1 MGFEFGRHPAADKS
15 SRTKHV
21 VAAGTSVWDAGSIP
35 AASTI
40 LKIEQ
45 QTGTAAAAR
54 PGGQIKPHTDLFNL
68 PFVQG
73 LGWAGLVDRRAF
85 SGNLVAHER

>member
-1 MGFEFGRHPAADKS
+1 
-15 SRTKHV
+15 
-21 VAAGTSVWDAGSIP
+21 
-35 AASTI
+35 

-45 QTGTAAAAR
+45 QNGTAAAAR